1 MSADRPLFTRREML
15 RRTSLGFGSLALA
28 GLFANRAG
36 GAAVGEAVSF
46 PHSAPAGGARSAV
59 APHFAPKAKHV
70 IFCYMSGGVS
80 HVDSFDPKP
89 ELKRRHGQPMPVP
102 LKPTV
107 FNENGNIMASPWEAR
122 PRGKSGLVM
131 TDLFPHLA
139 ELADDLAIVRSMTS
153 KVNEHAQGNY
163 CFHTGFPF
171 MGHPSAGAWVN
182 YGLGTENENLPGF
195 VVLQSGGAVPPH
207 GGVGLYSNGYL
218 PAQHQASIIRVDGEP
233 PLANIAPRESDAL
246 QRERLGFLRDVD
258 ARSTVAADPAV
269 EAAIRNYETA
279 YRMQAAVP
287 ELCDLRGESD
297 ATKQLYGLDSP
308 DKEKA
313 AYGRQCLVARRLIE
327 RGVRFVELSCVNEN
341 IGAGN
346 APNPWDQHGKIKEGH
361 GAMAHQVDQPIA
373 ALIRDLKARGL
384 FEETLILFSGEFG
397 RTPFSQGSDGRD
409 HNPFGFSLWLAGGGI
424 RGGTAYG
431 ATDELGYMAVENVT
445 TIYDLYATV
454 LHLLGLDHERLTYRF
469 GGRDFRLTDVSGK
482 VLREILA

>member
-1 MSADRPLFTRREML
+1 
-15 RRTSLGFGSLALA
+15 
-28 GLFANRAG
+28 
-36 GAAVGEAVSF
+36 
-46 PHSAPAGGARSAV
+46 
-59 APHFAPKAKHV
+59 
-70 IFCYMSGGVS
+70 
-80 HVDSFDPKP
+80 
-89 ELKRRHGQPMPVP
+89 
-102 LKPTV
+102 
-107 FNENGNIMASPWEAR
+107 
-122 PRGKSGLVM
+122 
-131 TDLFPHLA
+131 
-139 ELADDLAIVRSMTS
+139 
-153 KVNEHAQGNY
+153 
-163 CFHTGFPF
+163 
-171 MGHPSAGAWVN
+171 
-182 YGLGTENENLPGF
+182 
-195 VVLQSGGAVPPH
+195 VVLQSGGAVPPL
-207 GGVGLYSNGYL
+207 GGVGLYSSGYL
-218 PAQHQASIIRVDGEP
+218 PGQHQASIIRLDGP
-233 PLANIAPRESDAL
+233 PPMENIAPRESDAL

-258 ARSTVAADPAV
+258 ARSQVAADPAV

-327 RGVRFVELSCVNEN
+327 RGVRFVELSCLNEN

-346 APNPWDQHGKIKEGH
+346 APNPWDQHGKLKEGH
-361 GAMAHQVDQPIA
+361 GACAHQVDQPIA

-384 FEETLILFSGEFG
+384 FDETLILFSGEFG
-397 RTPFSQGSDGRD
+397 RTPFSQAGDGRD